1 MRVTNKMLAK
11 DLRFNGRVLR
21 VIAQFNSESRFKRV
35 QKLIIKL
42 VRNHEPK
49 DKAIEKKEFYI
60 PRRDGE
66 KLRLCVYCRKD
77 LNPKEPV
84 TGLLW
89 IHGGGYA
96 FGIPEI
102 ETKTIERFIQTS
114 NTVVVSPDYRL
125 SLEAPY
131 PAALHDAY
139 DVLVWMKENVTNL
152 GIKDNQI
159 FVGGES
165 AGGGLACAVTAYAR
179 DKKTVNVAYQIPLYP
194 MLDDRMLTQ
203 SMIDNDAPVW
213 NIKANQAA
221 WKLYLGEKFQTEEVA
236 PYAAPARLTNY
247 AGLPPTFTFI
257 SDIEPF
263 YDETREYIHNLQ
275 KAGVNAEMKVYHGAF
290 HGFDLLAP
298 NSKEAND
305 AVATLL
311 KAYKHATEKYFA

>member
-11 DLRFNGRVLR
+11 DLRIEGWILR
-21 VIAQFNSESRFKRV
+21 LIAQFNSESKFKRV

-42 VRNHEPK
+42 LRRREPE
-49 DKAIEKKEFYI
+49 DKTIEKRELFI
-60 PRRDGE
+60 PRRGGDRI
-66 KLRLCVYCRKD
+66 RLCVYCRKD
-77 LNPKEPV
+77 LNLKEPV

-89 IHGGGYA
+89 LHGGGYA

-125 SLEAPY
+125 SQESPY

-139 DVLVWMKENVTNL
+139 DALVWMKENATKL
-152 GIKDNQI
+152 GVKNNQI

-194 MLDDRMLTQ
+194 MLDDRMSTQ

-213 NIKANQAA
+213 NVKANKAA
-221 WKLYLGEKFQTEEVA
+221 WKLYLGDKFQTEEVP
-236 PYAAPARLTNY
+236 PYAAPARLKDY

-263 YDETREYIHNLQ
+263 YDETKEYIRNLQ
-275 KAGVNAEMKVYHGAF
+275 KAGVDAEMKVYHGAF

-311 KAYKHATEKYFA
+311 NTYKHATRKYFA